1 MTRVTFSILST
12 VALLLGLLAA
22 PAVAQAPEPPDYVID
37 DPAFDALPGAQAF
50 AGTLET
56 NGAEHAYRI
65 EVPDD
70 WNGTLVLYAHGFV
83 GPQQAEL
90 IVQDPPLRP
99 LFVQQGIAW
108 AASSYSANGYVI
120 DGPVDQTQDLADRF
134 AELTGHDAPTA
145 TIIHGFSMGGH
156 ITGVALERYPDAYVG
171 ALPACGVMGDVE
183 LFEYFTDVN
192 LVAGALA
199 GVDVPVPGGLP
210 FLGGP
215 AQQIS
220 AALGL
225 QTGLST
231 PAGVQYADVVE
242 ALSGGERPTFEES
255 LTFWNTLA
263 AVDLDGEDGDA
274 PTVPFLQALYGNAL
288 SEGIPTPVGVEGV
301 YDNAGTIY
309 GFPNATSPEPSA
321 QEQALNAAVSRVTND
336 GEPPF
341 PIIEGTPQV
350 PTLSLH
356 TTGDLFVPLRNQVVY
371 AEEVAANDLSAN
383 LVQRTIRAPGHCDFT
398 AEELGGAF
406 VDLLTWIQTGTPP
419 AGEDLIDPTVRA
431 DRSLGCAFTTETR
444 PGMPACEPPT
454 AGVIDGADA
463 VATAIA
469 VASARPAASTA
480 VLARADEYADA
491 LTGSALAGALDAPLL
506 LNPSDALDPT
516 VLAELQRL
524 GVTDVVL
531 LGGTAAL
538 SSAVEQALA
547 DADIQVSRVAGTNR
561 FGTAGAVANAIA
573 EATGQPSDV
582 FVADGGDFPDAV
594 GVAGLAAFL
603 GQPILLVET
612 DRMPTETTD
621 AMTALG
627 GPQVTVLGGVAAV
640 SEEVAG
646 GAPRLA
652 GETRYGTSAAVVDA
666 SRNAGLRINQPW
678 VATGEA
684 FADALVAGPA
694 AAAAGQVLA
703 LVDGGDLEASAEST
717 AVLEG
722 LSGLVQG
729 VTVVSSGGAV
739 SDGALTALEAAVGPM
754 EG

>member
-1 MTRVTFSILST
+1 MTRVTSVLVST
-12 VALLLGLLAA
+12 LALLLGLLAA
-22 PAVAQAPEPPDYVID
+22 PAVAQTPEPPDYVIA
-37 DPAFDALPGAQAF
+37 DPAFEALPGAEAF
-50 AGTLET
+50 AGTIDT
-56 NGAEHAYRI
+56 DGAEHAYRI

-83 GPQQAEL
+83 GPQQEEL
-90 IVQDPPLRP
+90 VVQDPPLRP

-108 AASSYSANGYVI
+108 AASSYAANGYVI

-134 AELTGHDAPTA
+134 AELTGGDAPTA

-199 GVDVPVPGGLP
+199 GVEVPVPGGLP

-225 QTGLST
+225 QTGLAT

-288 SEGIPTPVGVEGV
+288 SAGIPTPVGVEGV

-309 GFPNATSPEPSA
+309 GFPNATSAEPSP
-321 QEQALNAAVSRVTND
+321 QEQALNAAVARVTND
-336 GEPPF
+336 GEAPF
-341 PIIEGTPQV
+341 PTIDGTPQV

-356 TTGDLFVPLRNQVVY
+356 TTGDLFVPLLNQVVY
-371 AEEVAANDLSAN
+371 AEEVEANGLSDN
-383 LVQRTIRAPGHCDFT
+383 LVQRTVRAPGHCDFT

-406 VDLLTWIQTGTPP
+406 VDLLTWIQTGTAP
-419 AGEDLIDPTVRA
+419 AGEALIDPAVRA
-431 DRSLGCAFTTETR
+431 DRSLGCAFTSETR
-444 PGMPACEPPT
+444 AGMPPCEVP
-454 AGVIDGADA
+454 VADVLLGGDP

-469 VASARPAASTA
+469 VTSARTSATTA
-480 VLARADEYADA
+480 VLARSDAYADA
-491 LTGSALAGALDAPLL
+491 LTGSALAGALGAPLL
-506 LNPSDALDPT
+506 LNPVESLDPT

-538 SSAVEQALA
+538 SAAVEQALG
-547 DADIQVSRVAGTNR
+547 DADIQTSRVAGTNR
-561 FGTAGAVANAIA
+561 FGTAGAVAGAIA
-573 EATGQPSDV
+573 EATGTPTDV

-612 DRMPTETTD
+612 DRMPTETTE
-621 AMTALG
+621 AMAALG
-627 GPQVTVLGGVAAV
+627 GPAVTVLGGVDAV
-640 SEEVAG
+640 SAEVAG
-646 GAPRLA
+646 DAPRLA
-652 GETRYGTSAAVVDA
+652 GDTRYGTSAAVIDA

-678 VATGEA
+678 VATGET

-694 AAAAGQVLA
+694 AAAAGQVMV
-703 LVDGGDLEASAEST
+703 LVDGGDLEASAETT

-722 LSGLVQG
+722 LSGLAQG
-729 VTVVSSGGAV
+729 LTVVTSGEV
-739 SDGALTALEAAVGPM
+739 SDGAIIALETAVRPG